1 MRMRSSH
8 LLLCMFLSPALAQDA
23 VPSAETLLRHAIAAE
38 KAQAEKGWT
47 FTFREDE
54 DKFPVDKNGKPLSES
69 HSTYDNIMLEGDL
82 YRKLILIDGKAP
94 DEKLQ
99 KKIDAEMERERAAR
113 RAHPMQA
120 GRHTVKAGDLDHI
133 ARLCDSKVTGEEQI
147 SGRMTW
153 RIESLPK
160 AGYKPAGKDEEK
172 FLSARRVT
180 WIDKEEGV
188 AIKYLEVFIRPAA
201 GFQPGSEIEREF
213 GKHGDAW
220 LCDRLILR
228 YDVKLYAVVHGRGES
243 RYRYYDYK
251 KFEVESKITIQ

>member
-1 MRMRSSH
+1 MRMRSSP
-8 LLLCMFLSPALAQDA
+8 LLLCLFLSPALAQDA
-23 VPSAETLLRHAIAAE
+23 APSAETLLRNAIAAE
-38 KAQAEKGWT
+38 RAQTDKGWR
-47 FTFREDE
+47 FTYREDE
-54 DKFPVDKNGKPLSES
+54 DKFPVDKSGKPLTES
-69 HSTYDNIMLEGDL
+69 HSTFDNIMLEGDL

-99 KKIDAEMERERAAR
+99 KKIDAEIEKERAAR
-113 RAHPMQA
+113 RAHPI
-120 GRHTVKAGDLDHI
+120 GTRRHEVRIGDLDHI
-133 ARLCDSKVTGEEQI
+133 MRLCDSKVAGEEQV
-147 SGRMTW
+147 SGRMAW

-160 AGYKPAGKDEEK
+160 TGYKPADKDEEK

-188 AIKYLEVFIRPAA
+188 AVKYLEVFIQPAA

-213 GKHGDAW
+213 GKHGEAW
-220 LCDRLILR
+220 LPERLVIR

-251 KFEVESKITIQ
+251 KFEVDSKITIQ

>member
-1 MRMRSSH
+1 
-8 LLLCMFLSPALAQDA
+8 MFLSPALAQDA
-23 VPSAETLLRHAIAAE
+23 APSAETLLRNAITAQ
-38 KAQAEKGWT
+38 KAQDDKGWR

-54 DKFPVDKNGKPLSES
+54 DKFPVDKNGKPLPES
-69 HSTYDNIMLEGDL
+69 HRTFENIMLEGDL
-82 YRKLILIDGKAP
+82 YRKLILIDGKPP
-94 DEKLQ
+94 DDELQ
-99 KKIDAEMERERAAR
+99 KKIDAEVERERAAR
-113 RAHPMQA
+113 HAHPEQT
-120 GRHTVKAGDLDHI
+120 GRHTVKLGDLDHV
-133 ARLCDSKVTGEEQI
+133 ARLCDSKVTGEEQVL
-147 SGRMTW
+147 GLMAW

-160 AGYKPAGKDEEK
+160 AGYRPVDKDEEK

-180 WIDKEEGV
+180 WIDQKEGV

-220 LCDRLILR
+220 LPDRLILR
-228 YDVKLYAVVHGRGES
+228 YDVKLYAVVRGRGEA

>member
-1 MRMRSSH
+1 
-8 LLLCMFLSPALAQDA
+8 MFLSPAVAQDA
-23 VPSAETLLRHAIAAE
+23 APSAETLLRKAIAAE
-38 KAQAEKGWT
+38 KAQAGKGWT

-69 HSTYDNIMLEGDL
+69 HSTYDNIMLESDL
-82 YRKLILIDGKAP
+82 YRKLILIDGKPP

-99 KKIDAEMERERAAR
+99 KKIDAEVEKERAAR
-113 RAHPMQA
+113 RAHPIGT
-120 GRHTVKAGDLDHI
+120 GRHEVRVGDLDHI
-133 ARLCDSKVTGEEQI
+133 ARLCDSKVTGEEQV
-147 SGRMTW
+147 SGRIAW

-160 AGYKPAGKDEEK
+160 AGYKPADKEEEK

-180 WIDKEEGV
+180 WIDQEDFV
-188 AIKYLEVFIRPAA
+188 AIKYLEVFLRPAA

-220 LCDRLILR
+220 LPDRLILR

-243 RYRYYDYK
+243 RWRYYDYK
-251 KFEVESKITIQ
+251 KFEVDSKITIQ